1 MWWMQAKPVTST
13 LRYPRLAALAFLLA
27 VTFVTLAAT
36 LGILWLF
43 VPDVAART
51 VERAVE
57 LVFGLA
63 EDVRSAVLWLRSAI

>member
-1 MWWMQAKPVTST
+1 MQAKPVTSS

-27 VTFVTLAAT
+27 VTLVTLAAT
-36 LGILWLF
+36 FGILWLF
-43 VPDVAART
+43 VPDVASRT

-57 LVFGLA
+57 LAFGLA